1 LRCANAVGAFNNGGF
16 NWRSNGLLPY
26 VDDPLVCLPIAVGF
40 IAGGLGFPVLIE
52 LRREIRPRAWSL
64 HTKLT
69 LTMTGA
75 LLILGPSAVTAF
87 EWTNPRTLGP
97 LDVAAKLLAGFFQGV
112 TPRTAGFVT
121 LDYVAMEETTWLA
134 TDVMMFIGGGS
145 ASTAGG
151 IKVTTFVVLLLAI
164 IAEVRGHAEAEF
176 FNRAIAPAVIRQAM
190 TVALLGV
197 AVVTAG
203 TALLLAITGLDLDR
217 VLFEAISAFSTS
229 GLSTGITTQLSGSAQ
244 LVLVVM
250 MFLGRVGTVTLASAL
265 ALRSRQ
271 RLYRLPEGRPIV
283 G

>member
-1 LRCANAVGAFNNGGF
+1 
-16 NWRSNGLLPY
+16 LPN
-26 VDDPLVCLPIAVGF
+26 VSDPWVCLPIAVGI

-75 LLILGPSAVTAF
+75 LLVLGPAAVTAIRVD
-87 EWTNPRTLGP
+87 E
-97 LDVAAKLLAGFFQGV
+97 
-112 TPRTAGFVT
+112 
-121 LDYVAMEETTWLA
+121 
-134 TDVMMFIGGGS
+134 S
-145 ASTAGG
+145 ANVGTSRHSRKAAGG
-151 IKVTTFVVLLLAI
+151 LLPGRGAANGRLRDTGLRSDGRDHLVGHRRDDVHRWRQREYRRRHQGHDFVVLLFVI
-164 IAEVRGHAEAEF
+164 IAEVRGHAEAEVF
-176 FNRAIAPAVIRQAM
+176 GRTVAPAVVRQAM

-197 AVVTAG
+197 AVVAAG

-217 VLFEAISAFSTS
+217 VLFEAISAFSTT

-244 LVLVVM
+244 LVLVVL

-271 RLYRLPEGRPIV
+271 RLYRMPEGRPIV